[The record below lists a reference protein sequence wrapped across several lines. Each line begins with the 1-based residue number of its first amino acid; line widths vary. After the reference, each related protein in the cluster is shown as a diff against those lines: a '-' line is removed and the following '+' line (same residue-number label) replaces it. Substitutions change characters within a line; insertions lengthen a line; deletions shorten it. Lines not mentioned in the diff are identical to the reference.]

1 MTDPAVRKR
10 ALFRE
15 VNERIRDVS
24 RRFGFVSGTYEF
36 FCECT
41 HPECLLRVRVTGELY
56 DEIVAD
62 SRRYLVAAE
71 HEENSDLPAPKPFP
85 PPEPCPA
92 SSASATLS
100 RMSVEIFYCPV

>member
-1 MTDPAVRKR
+1 MIDPAARKR

-24 RRFGFVSGTYEF
+24 RRFGFASSTYEF

-41 HPECLLRVRVTGELY
+41 RPECLLRVEVTGEHY
-56 DEIVAD
+56 DKIVAD

-71 HEENSDLPAPKPFP
+71 HEAERRPAD
-85 PPEPCPA
+85 A
-92 SSASATLS
+92 LSAA
-100 RMSVEIFYCPV
+100 

>member
-1 MTDPAVRKR
+1 VIDPAVRKR

-24 RRFGFVSGTYEF
+24 RRFGFATGSYEV

-41 HPECLLRVRVTGELY
+41 RADCLVRIEVTGELY

-62 SRRYLVAAE
+62 GRRYLIAAGHEESTEAVAAE
-71 HEENSDLPAPKPFP
+71 VL
-85 PPEPCPA
+85 
-92 SSASATLS
+92 SAA
-100 RMSVEIFYCPV
+100 

>member
-1 MTDPAVRKR
+1 VIDAAVRKR

-24 RRFGFVSGTYEF
+24 RDFGVAAGRYEV

-41 HPECLLRVRVTGELY
+41 RPDCMLRIEVTGEAY

-62 SRRYLVAAE
+62 GARYLVAAA
-71 HEENSDLPAPKPFP
+71 HEGEA
-85 PPEPCPA
+85 A
-92 SSASATLS
+92 
-100 RMSVEIFYCPV
+100 

>member
-1 MTDPAVRKR
+1 MIDPAVRKR

-24 RRFGFVSGTYEF
+24 RRFGFASGTYEF

-41 HPECLLRVRVTGELY
+41 RPECLLRVEVTGEHY
-56 DEIVAD
+56 DEVVAD

-71 HEENSDLPAPKPFP
+71 HEENADFRAAEAL
-85 PPEPCPA
+85 
-92 SSASATLS
+92 SAA
-100 RMSVEIFYCPV
+100 